1 MAKLRIDSLT
11 TVLYDRQRLC
21 RTIGLAVTQLPLLA
35 CLLGNDVV
43 AEERMQHIRNEA
55 MAAYRCLEFYL
66 GVCSQLIFDILHY
79 ICTAYIIDI
88 YIMYF
93 LTLILLFL
101 LLTMFSYKIMNTV

>member
-21 RTIGLAVTQLPLLA
+21 QTIGLAVTQLPLLA

-55 MAAYRCLEFYL
+55 MATYRCLEFYF
-66 GVCSQLIFDILHY
+66 GVCFQLIFDILNN
-79 ICTAYIIDI
+79 ICTVYIIDI
-88 YIMYF
+88 YIYNV
-93 LTLILLFL
+93 
-101 LLTMFSYKIMNTV
+101 FSHSYPLVFVVDYV